1 MRLLGQFKIFCY
13 FFTKRFCTHKKAQK
27 STKKHRKAPKST
39 ESTKKHKSAT
49 KQQHKTQIS
58 EEKFKNA
65 LNLFTYLHFCIFCT
79 SEEKNIEN
87 KKMKSLYNVMY

>member
-39 ESTKKHKSAT
+39 ESTKKHKNAT

-58 EEKFKNA
+58 EEKLKNA
-65 LNLFTYLHFCIFCT
+65 LNLFPYLRFCIFCT